1 MEKRGYHDF
10 PLKVFCPT
18 MPKSHRG
25 TLWCSRKFLESK
37 NFTDRR
43 GTVSR
48 FSVQNVLS
56 QSTEK
61 LRRGTLLRSR
71 KILVSKNVRDE
82 RGGRITHFP
91 VDFFVSVPKNFVEEP
106 FSVSLIS
113 GTSDKSQ

>member
-10 PLKVFCPT
+10 LLKVFRPT
-18 MPKSHRG
+18 MPKSLRG
-25 TLWCSRKFLESK
+25 TLWSSRKFLESK

-61 LRRGTLLRSR
+61 LLRGTLLCSR

>member
-18 MPKSHRG
+18 MPKSLRG
-25 TLWCSRKFLESK
+25 TLWCSRNFLESK

-43 GTVSR
+43 KTVSR

-61 LRRGTLLRSR
+61 LRRGTLLCSR
-71 KILVSKNVRDE
+71 KILVSKKVRDE
-82 RGGRITHFP
+82 RGGRISHFP
-91 VDFFVSVPKNFVEEP
+91 VDFLSQCRKN
-106 FSVSLIS
+106 S
-113 GTSDKSQ
+113 